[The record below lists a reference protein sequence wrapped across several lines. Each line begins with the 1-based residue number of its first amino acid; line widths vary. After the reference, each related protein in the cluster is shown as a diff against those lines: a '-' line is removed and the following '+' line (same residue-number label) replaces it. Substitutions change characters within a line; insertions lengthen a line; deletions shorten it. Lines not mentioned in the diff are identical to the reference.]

1 MDFIDLHVHSSCS
14 DGTLSPAQVTSLAA
28 QKGLRA
34 IALTD
39 HDTVSGISEALEAG
53 KKLGVEIIPGIEF
66 STSCQ
71 NRDVHIVGLHIN
83 PCDAYFL
90 EALKEFQSSRNRRN
104 EKIIGLLQ
112 QAGIS
117 VSWKAMADAF
127 PDCVWTRAHFARY
140 LMEHGYV
147 SSVREAFPR
156 YLGDHAPCF
165 VPREKVTPWQAI
177 ELIHQSGGI
186 AVLAHPLLYGLGQEQ
201 LRLLFS
207 RLRKAGLDGVE
218 VFYSSNSREEERLSR
233 QLARDYDLVPSGG
246 SDFHGDNKPEI
257 SLGTGRGN
265 LRIPYSVL
273 EQLRE
278 RRPIFSA

>member
-1 MDFIDLHVHSSCS
+1 
-14 DGTLSPAQVTSLAA
+14 
-28 QKGLRA
+28 
-34 IALTD
+34 
-39 HDTVSGISEALEAG
+39 
-53 KKLGVEIIPGIEF
+53 
-66 STSCQ
+66 
-71 NRDVHIVGLHIN
+71 
-83 PCDAYFL
+83 
-90 EALKEFQSSRNRRN
+90 
-104 EKIIGLLQ
+104 
-112 QAGIS
+112 
-117 VSWKAMADAF
+117 MADAF

>member
-14 DGTLSPAQVTSLAA
+14 DGTYSPAQVISLAA
-28 QKGLRA
+28 RKGLRA

-53 KKLGVEIIPGIEF
+53 KKLGVEVIPGIEF
-66 STSCQ
+66 STGYQ
-71 NRDVHIVGLHIN
+71 NRDIHIVGLQIN
-83 PCDAYFL
+83 HRDAYFL
-90 EALKEFQSSRNRRN
+90 EALKDFQSSRDRRN

-117 VSWKAMADAF
+117 VSWTAMADAF

-147 SSVREAFPR
+147 SSVKEAFPR

-177 ELIHQSGGI
+177 ELIHQNGGI
-186 AVLAHPLLYGLGQEQ
+186 AVLAHPMLYGLGQEQ

-207 RLRKAGLDGVE
+207 RLRSAGLDGVE
-218 VFYSSNSREEERLSR
+218 VFYSTNSREEERLSR
-233 QLARDYDLVPSGG
+233 QLARDYDLAPSGG

-265 LRIPYSVL
+265 LKIPYSVL
-273 EQLRE
+273 EQLRR
-278 RRPIFSA
+278 RRPTFSA